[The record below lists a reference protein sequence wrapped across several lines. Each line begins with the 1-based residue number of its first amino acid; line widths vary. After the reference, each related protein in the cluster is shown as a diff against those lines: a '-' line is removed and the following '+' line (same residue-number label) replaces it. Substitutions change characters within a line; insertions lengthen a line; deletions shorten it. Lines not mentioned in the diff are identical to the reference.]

1 MPITNEE
8 RIEHMEKFNLTSLD
22 TMPTADYREALEQ
35 EAFLGRSARFHY
47 AYPFWG
53 TYRHKYRTT

>member
-22 TMPTADYREALEQ
+22 TMPTADYREALCK
-35 EAFLGRSARFHY
+35 
-47 AYPFWG
+47 YPA
-53 TYRHKYRTT
+53 

>member
-35 EAFLGRSARFHY
+35 EAFF
-47 AYPFWG
+47 
-53 TYRHKYRTT
+53 